1 MSEKVKIDLP
11 RDLVIPT
18 KLALSDEIEAE
29 YKFLYAYIAHRV
41 GTRGYM
47 WHENKTLAEHLNK
60 SIAAVERGLKALS
73 QAKWIYIDNWVKK
86 GSLYHA
92 SFRRVIWV
100 YSDYLMALDK
110 GGYGVARPLPYRTWK
125 DRFVNALLDQA
136 KIPYVLYFFPVLKQM
151 GEMRVSFDPETNYLY
166 RYFKSETNG
175 WDLKRL
181 TKQEADK
188 AYEDL
193 YSFYCAQHKKPNK
206 QLKQEEQRET
216 YEDFHSFQNYI
227 RDRFVDR
234 KFIEREGVF
243 YTVNGIGMLMK
254 INENEQAISLSSD
267 DAIEL
272 WQYMFS
278 NQEKIILEEK

>member
-29 YKFLYAYIAHRV
+29 YKFLYAYISHRV

-60 SIAAVERGLKALS
+60 HESSIKRGLQALS
-73 QAKWIYIDNWVKK
+73 EAKWIYIDNWVKK

-125 DRFVNALLDQA
+125 DRFVNALLDQS
-136 KIPYVLYFFPVLKQM
+136 KIPFVLYFFPVLQKM
-151 GEMRVSFDPETNYLY
+151 GDMKINFEPETHYLY
-166 RYFKSETNG
+166 SYAYIGDKWET
-175 WDLKRL
+175 KRL
-181 TKQEADK
+181 SKQEADK

-216 YEDFHSFQNYI
+216 YEDFHSFQNFI

-234 KFIEREGVF
+234 KLIEREGVF